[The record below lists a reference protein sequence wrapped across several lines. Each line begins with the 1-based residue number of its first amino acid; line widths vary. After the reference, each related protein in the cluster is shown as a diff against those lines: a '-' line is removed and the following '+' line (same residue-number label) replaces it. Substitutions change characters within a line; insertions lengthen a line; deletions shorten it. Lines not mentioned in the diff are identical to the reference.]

1 MADLIAIAVSVLALA
16 VSATTAWLTLLR
28 RGTVKMTQ
36 PTVIYFGPDAPR
48 YQEKHALSKIYL
60 RTLLFS
66 TCKRGHVIE
75 SMHASLT
82 RNESRQNF
90 NIWVYGD
97 DKLVRGSGIFVGET
111 GVASNHHFLAPDDG
125 NSFQYLSGRYQL
137 SVYARMLGEA
147 RPTLLF
153 SQELDVTSEAAEALK
168 EPGNGLYFD
177 WGPDSS
183 RYLQHVEKRPP
194 SPDPGMFLEALALV
208 GRTESGAA
216 E

>member
-16 VSATTAWLTLLR
+16 VSAATAWLTLLR

-48 YQEKHALSKIYL
+48 YHKKQVLPKIYL
-60 RTLLFS
+60 RTLLFY
-66 TCKRGHVIE
+66 TCKRGRIIE
-75 SMHASLT
+75 SMHVSLI
-82 RNESRQNF
+82 RNESSQNF

-97 DKLVRGSGIFVGET
+97 DKLVRGSGLFVGET
-111 GVASNHHFLAPDDG
+111 GVAANHHFLTPDDG
-125 NSFQYLSGRYQL
+125 NSFQFLSGRYHL

-147 RPTLLF
+147 RQTLLF
-153 SQELDVTSEAAEALK
+153 SQELDITPETAEALK

-194 SPDPGMFLEALALV
+194 SPDPGMFLEALA
-208 GRTESGAA
+208 GC
-216 E
+216 